1 MLKSPCLFGYSAL
14 CCFCETFFTR
24 EEGERGYKHKEYADH
39 FGYFRGF
46 NMPLFCSCLGSRKN
60 KRGSYWSFQAPKN
73 ASIFVKYGAQKQ
85 LLFGDF
91 MLLKCI
97 NFT

>member
-46 NMPLFCSCLGSRKN
+46 NMPLFVVVWALGKI
-60 KRGSYWSFQAPKN
+60 KEAP
-73 ASIFVKYGAQKQ
+73 IGVFR
-85 LLFGDF
+85 
-91 MLLKCI
+91 LLKMPPFLPNMEPKSNSFLEISCY
-97 NFT
+97 